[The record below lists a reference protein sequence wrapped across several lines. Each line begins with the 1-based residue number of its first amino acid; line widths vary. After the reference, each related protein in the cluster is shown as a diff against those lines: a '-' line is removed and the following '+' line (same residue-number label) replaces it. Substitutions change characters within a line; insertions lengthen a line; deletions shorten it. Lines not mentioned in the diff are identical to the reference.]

1 MKLAGFDIESKG
13 VDVGYA
19 LQPFR
24 ARTGEAWL
32 TTCAISTTDHGT
44 VGAVRPDKEY
54 LRRFLRAMAE
64 RDVTICGWNVPF
76 DMAWLIAMGLRD
88 EVYACKW
95 LDGMMLWRHLTAS
108 PEWTLMAPKS
118 YGLKNAVATI
128 LPAFAGYDDG
138 IDFDDDSP
146 EGLAKLLEYNKRD
159 ALYTVM
165 LCSGFLAEMTD
176 AQRRCALIEAQCLPM
191 AAETMV
197 EGIKGNREKA
207 LALSEKLEDAS
218 SLAIVNLTVATEKI
232 IDPAVLSSPVKLRDL
247 LFKEWGLKPV
257 KQTAKGA
264 DSTDRD
270 ALSQLAE
277 VDPRASLL
285 NDYREAKNNRT
296 KFAEGMIK
304 SLDYN
309 GDGYT
314 RPAMKPYG
322 TYTSRATYSSKI
334 LRGKDERP
342 TGYPI
347 HQMKRSPEF
356 RDLIEAPDGYT
367 MMEWDFS
374 GQETKWMAVL
384 SGDENML
391 AMSMPGEDMHAYMGA
406 KLAGMTYDQVREG
419 ARIKGTTEAE
429 YRQMGKVGNLAC
441 LSRDNAV
448 LTNRGYVFID
458 DVLDTD
464 LLWDGVEWVRHDGVV
479 YMGIKDVYEYDG
491 VTATLDH
498 KVLVGGNWVE
508 FEKAICNRQRIDTAL
523 DFVQSP
529 ARETRSLCGDY
540 RRRATSAEARKCHA
554 PAVLE
559 PYQSELQQLRGSG
572 HRVSFCIDSRGLL
585 VDSGELAARRL
596 SRAGYRQTR
605 QQRSL
610 RGGQPATS
618 VTSSKLDKYAHVACV
633 VRGSS
638 VGRDRPVAIPRNN
651 DTAKTPSRYDAR
663 TNHRGCTQGSAR
675 EAQGVAHYR
684 GKVAVFD
691 ILNAGPRHRFTV
703 NNRIVSNCQY
713 RTSASTLERVA
724 RVQYGL
730 RLTPQQARAIHGTY
744 RTTYPYVPMYWKRQ
758 IELARQRGWVET
770 IAGRRVHVGTEA
782 SWTGVREVK
791 GEYVPFDNTWGCES
805 TAINFPIQGSGAEQK
820 YLGLMALRN
829 LLAKYDGRL
838 YYEMHDGLTVVCPD
852 RYAEKL
858 VHEGKHLL
866 SNLPYKK
873 AWGVDFP
880 IQFPVDAKMGKSWG
894 SMKEVE

>member
-44 VGAVRPDKEY
+44 VGMVRPDKEY
-54 LRRFLRAMAE
+54 LKRFLLAMAE
-64 RDVTICGWNVPF
+64 RGITICGWNVPF

-118 YGLKNAVATI
+118 YGLKHAVATI

-165 LCSGFLAEMTD
+165 LCQGFLTEMTD

-207 LALSEKLEDAS
+207 LALSEKLDDAS
-218 SLAIVNLTVATEKI
+218 SEAIARLTIATEKI

-277 VDPRASLL
+277 VDPRAALL

-314 RPAMKPYG
+314 RPALKPYG
-322 TYTSRATYSSKI
+322 TYTGRCTVGSKV

-342 TGYPI
+342 TGYPL
-347 HQMKRSPEF
+347 HQMKRAPEF

-367 MMEWDFS
+367 MMELDWAA
-374 GQETKWMAVL
+374 QEVRWMAVM
-384 SGDENML
+384 SGDPNLLQACE
-391 AMSMPGEDMHAYMGA
+391 PGEDAHCMMGA
-406 KLAGMTYDQVREG
+406 RMSGVDYQVFKKLYKQGDSKTKEM
-419 ARIKGTTEAE
+419 
-429 YRQMGKVGNLAC
+429 RQMGKVGV
-441 LSRDNAV
+441 LSCA
-448 LTNRGYVFID
+448 
-458 DVLDTD
+458 
-464 LLWDGVEWVRHDGVV
+464 
-479 YMGIKDVYEYDG
+479 
-491 VTATLDH
+491 
-498 KVLVGGNWVE
+498 
-508 FEKAICNRQRIDTAL
+508 
-523 DFVQSP
+523 
-529 ARETRSLCGDY
+529 
-540 RRRATSAEARKCHA
+540 
-554 PAVLE
+554 
-559 PYQSELQQLRGSG
+559 
-572 HRVSFCIDSRGLL
+572 
-585 VDSGELAARRL
+585 
-596 SRAGYRQTR
+596 
-605 QQRSL
+605 
-610 RGGQPATS
+610 
-618 VTSSKLDKYAHVACV
+618 
-633 VRGSS
+633 
-638 VGRDRPVAIPRNN
+638 
-651 DTAKTPSRYDAR
+651 
-663 TNHRGCTQGSAR
+663 
-675 EAQGVAHYR
+675 
-684 GKVAVFD
+684 
-691 ILNAGPRHRFTV
+691 
-703 NNRIVSNCQY
+703 Y
-713 RTSASTLERVA
+713 RTSANTLQRVA
-724 RVQYGL
+724 RVQYKL
-730 RLTPQQARAIHGTY
+730 DLTIGQARAIHGTY

-782 SWTGVREVK
+782 SWTGVREIK